1 MCGPCVHMQRAV
13 VRGRRAYGRGVHM
26 WRRAY
31 DRGLP
36 RLAKGRP
43 GSHGEQ
49 HLPCAPVCE
58 STLHSCER
66 RPYARIFLPTYVDD
80 SPLRTYVDDFPSD
93 PISEMRRTYEKR
105 TPCSRE
111 LRDSVGARA
120 RVSSPPPSLSLS
132 SMPAAKSQKKAAKK
146 AAEEARKKAAEE
158 EAAEEEAAQEEA
170 EEETAAAATEKQPGA
185 APAAGGSA
193 AEAQEPVQP
202 SSKAEKPKILKGQ
215 VAKLGKGTPPEPD
228 EPACGLCNDGG
239 KPQTDPDRNSTRIKK
254 IKGSE
259 SWFAFGCKRI
269 QDCKGKRICT
279 SWQCNNS
286 YEKMRDVRSRRAYAM
301 ACICDGVH
309 MWWRAY
315 ACGVHMRW
323 WHAYAVDSVCC
334 LRSHASGVH
343 MLTPP
348 LS

>member
-1 MCGPCVHMQRAV
+1 MLASFYLHMLMTPLYAHMLMTFRPTRYLRCGAHMKNEL
-13 VRGRRAYGRGVHM
+13 RGA
-26 WRRAY
+26 
-31 DRGLP
+31 
-36 RLAKGRP
+36 
-43 GSHGEQ
+43 
-49 HLPCAPVCE
+49 
-58 STLHSCER
+58 
-66 RPYARIFLPTYVDD
+66 
-80 SPLRTYVDDFPSD
+80 
-93 PISEMRRTYEKR
+93 
-105 TPCSRE
+105 RE

-132 SMPAAKSQKKAAKK
+132 SMPANKKKAAKK

-158 EAAEEEAAQEEA
+158 EAAAAAQEEA

-215 VAKLGKGTPPEPD
+215 VARLGKGTPPDPS
-228 EPACGLCNDGG
+228 EPACGMCNDGG
-239 KPQTDPDRNSTRIKK
+239 KPQTDPDRNPTRIKK

-259 SWFAFGCKRI
+259 SWFAFGCQRI
-269 QDCKGKRICT
+269 QDCKGKRIC
-279 SWQCNNS
+279 SSFQCNNS

-343 MLTPP
+343 MLSPP